1 MYSYAAHEMKHKEY
15 QNVHPAN
22 GGRKVQMPHME
33 KYKGNGGKEKC
44 QERKRQ
50 QKN

>member
-1 MYSYAAHEMKHKEY
+1 MELKGYPYVCH
-15 QNVHPAN
+15 AN
-22 GGRKVQMPHME
+22 GERKVHRPHMG

-44 QERKRQ
+44 RERKRQ

>member
-1 MYSYAAHEMKHKEY
+1 MKLKGYPYVCH
-15 QNVHPAN
+15 AN
-22 GGRKVQMPHME
+22 GERKVQKPRME
-33 KYKGNGGKEKC
+33 KYKGNGGKKC